1 MSLPSVNKAAHS
13 GFETKRRRHQK
24 SKAGVS
30 VAPQKRTCVL
40 QKDFLKNFFTFY
52 ILVPIIPDYLLALEE
67 EQEARDLLGLFWNN
81 THVNI
86 SHFSDL
92 LFNLT
97 FTDHNYTYSKGN
109 FRGFNRVFHKLD
121 EIGSNTNVGIR
132 GFTT

>member
-1 MSLPSVNKAAHS
+1 M
-13 GFETKRRRHQK
+13 
-24 SKAGVS
+24 
-30 VAPQKRTCVL
+30 
-40 QKDFLKNFFTFY
+40 
-52 ILVPIIPDYLLALEE
+52 PIIPDYLLALEE

-109 FRGFNRVFHKLD
+109 FRVCF
-121 EIGSNTNVGIR
+121 
-132 GFTT
+132 